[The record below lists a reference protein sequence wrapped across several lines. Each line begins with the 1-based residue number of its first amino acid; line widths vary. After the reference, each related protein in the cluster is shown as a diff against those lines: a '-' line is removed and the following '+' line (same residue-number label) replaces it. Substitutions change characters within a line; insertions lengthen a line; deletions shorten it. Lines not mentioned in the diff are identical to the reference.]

1 VSDRVGRRRWEKAG
15 WVERH
20 KVYRSLLAEEAAL
33 AEASLASPAA
43 PAAAASLEEAEA
55 KAKEILKN
63 IPFPVRA
70 KASSNCGLAKWAK
83 MTWTQRL
90 AEMEMVDV
98 ESLPAV
104 ELPAVE
110 IVTPADD
117 VSPVQEAGVT
127 DEDSAVSSAPPAV
140 VISTGHEEIGGE
152 PTELDEEQLQA
163 KKMLMAMPCS
173 PRAAVAQS
181 VGHEVWTKMSF
192 VDRLRMCETL
202 AKHTA

>member
-1 VSDRVGRRRWEKAG
+1 
-15 WVERH
+15 
-20 KVYRSLLAEEAAL
+20 
-33 AEASLASPAA
+33 
-43 PAAAASLEEAEA
+43 
-55 KAKEILKN
+55 
-63 IPFPVRA
+63 
-70 KASSNCGLAKWAK
+70 

-90 AEMEMVDV
+90 AAMEMVDV
-98 ESLPAV
+98 ES
-104 ELPAVE
+104 LPAVE

-117 VSPVQEAGVT
+117 VSPVQAVDVT
-127 DEDSAVSSAPPAV
+127 DEESAVSSAPPVV

-163 KKMLMAMPCS
+163 KKVLMAMPCS

-202 AKHTA
+202 AKSDGMPGQVIDLS